1 MLQNIVG
8 ENLKLEHP
16 VAGLGVILDGGVR
29 DEVAELTA
37 GSIYSF
43 QERWRSN
50 LGWRG
55 GGRRREASSIRGKVA
70 FTVAVAPVIAGHAT
84 DESPR

>member
-1 MLQNIVG
+1 VLQNRVG
-8 ENLKLEHP
+8 ENLKLELT

-43 QERWRSN
+43 QGRWRSN
-50 LGWRG
+50 
-55 GGRRREASSIRGKVA
+55 
-70 FTVAVAPVIAGHAT
+70 
-84 DESPR
+84 